1 MGKPIMRSNTTK
13 RTPTLA
19 VILKGFEV
27 LRGTLRKLLSL
38 GTAQLQA
45 QFLGNLSCDPFLDRE
60 DIGEFAVVLLTPK
73 LRSICDVYQVSSDR
87 QIVALLD

>member
-1 MGKPIMRSNTTK
+1 MADGRQQILSSATLADR
-13 RTPTLA
+13 PTLA

-45 QFLGNLSCDPFLDRE
+45 QFLGNLSCDLFLDRE
-60 DIGEFAVVLLTPK
+60 HIGEFAVVLLTPK
-73 LRSICDVYQVSSDR
+73 LRSI
-87 QIVALLD
+87 